1 LPEKIIVLKDKILI
15 ICWTSLSE
23 LIINPS
29 KAWERLKRLSE
40 GRKTHIFKAMI
51 VSILLAG
58 LLNCLGTSF
67 VSTELDFLK
76 GIKSGTTIIF
86 SLFISVYITSFINL
100 ITFENLTKKHAKL
113 SEIYNYTTLTYSLS
127 FLIYALEPVI
137 SLVFFYKAFLLYT
150 FYIAWIGNEKF
161 LDIPNENRVIFTT
174 VCGLSVLF
182 IPMIISK
189 ILTFLMP
196 GLL

>member
-1 LPEKIIVLKDKILI
+1 MPEKIIVLKDKILI

-86 SLFISVYITSFINL
+86 SLFISVYITSFISL

-137 SLVFFYKAFLLYT
+137 SLVFFYKVFLLYT

>member
-100 ITFENLTKKHAKL
+100 ITFENLTKKHARL

>member
-1 LPEKIIVLKDKILI
+1 MPEKIIVLKDKIHI
-15 ICWTSLSE
+15 IWLTSIYE
-23 LIINPS
+23 LVTNPT

-100 ITFENLTKKHAKL
+100 ITFENLTKKHARL